1 MFTVHL
7 LKSPH
12 ASSILS
18 PYIRLG
24 IRYTNYINPG
34 NCLEIMV
41 ESKTFYEEYYYDDDD
56 VVAAVIVTVIH
67 HAL

>member
-1 MFTVHL
+1 MHL
-7 LKSPH
+7 Q
-12 ASSILS
+12 SSLPIS
-18 PYIRLG
+18 DQVLG
-24 IRYTNYINPG
+24 LHTNYIKPG